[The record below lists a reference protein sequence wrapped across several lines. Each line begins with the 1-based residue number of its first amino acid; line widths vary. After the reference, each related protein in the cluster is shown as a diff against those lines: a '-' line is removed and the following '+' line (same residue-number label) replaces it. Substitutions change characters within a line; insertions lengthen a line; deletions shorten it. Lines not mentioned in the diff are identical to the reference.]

1 MTAHTIRDRTDQG
14 ELIVAPTTVYSPDE
28 GVVEGIRHVAAL
40 DSQNIWDTKLDS
52 PIYLQGGSFWIRNA
66 SSGDYGELAVVDK
79 DDVLGLF
86 AYYGIPSGGVLE
98 LRKHVRTFHF
108 PPGSFQDRVEFSSK
122 SYIPA
127 GLYMREIYFSTA
139 TTGDQPVMAVQY
151 KFYEV

>member
-1 MTAHTIRDRTDQG
+1 MTAHTIRPRTAEG
-14 ELIVAPTTVYSPDE
+14 EPIVSPTSVYSPDE
-28 GVVEGIRHVAAL
+28 GVVEGIKHVATL
-40 DSQNIWDTKLDS
+40 DSQNIWDTLLEN

-66 SSGDYGELAVVDK
+66 TVGDYGELAVVDK

-86 AYYGIPSGGVLE
+86 ALYGLEEGDVLE

-108 PPGSFQDRVEFSSK
+108 PTGGFQDKVEFQSK

-127 GLYMREIYFSTA
+127 GLYLREIYVSTA
-139 TTGDQPVMAVQY
+139 TTGDQPIMAVQY